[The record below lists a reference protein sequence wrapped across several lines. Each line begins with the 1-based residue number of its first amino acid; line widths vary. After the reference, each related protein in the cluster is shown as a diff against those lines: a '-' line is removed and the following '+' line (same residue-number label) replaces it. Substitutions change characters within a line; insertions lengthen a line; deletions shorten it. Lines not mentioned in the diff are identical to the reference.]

1 MNKEEKI
8 IKIMNLVKE
17 KSPIS
22 KDQIDIFK
30 DVLESLDDKELS
42 KLVAGILFVERPF
55 KSKKVWRI
63 E

>member
-1 MNKEEKI
+1 MTKEEKI
-8 IKIMNLVKE
+8 IKIMDLIKE
-17 KSPIS
+17 KSPLS
-22 KDQIDIFK
+22 KDQIDVFK

-55 KSKKVWRI
+55 KAKKVWRI